1 MEHKRYDAS
10 DWYGESFRV
19 KATALAQ
26 LFVLLFTGREVEVA
40 WAWGWLGV
48 DLAVGVAV
56 VCWLCMLVVAL
67 RAYQKRGHL
76 PGTHR
81 S

>member
-10 DWYGESFRV
+10 DLYGESFRV

-26 LFVLLFTGREVEVA
+26 LFVLLFTGREV
-40 WAWGWLGV
+40 AWGWLGV

-67 RAYQKRGHL
+67 RAYQKRGHW
-76 PGTHR
+76 PGTH
-81 S
+81 SS